1 LVNSGRIL
9 KVSGVPTIL
18 LSAVVGSV
26 SASCDCIDVAAL
38 AQIVLFK
45 FKIKKF
51 KLKIILRNY
60 PPLFPG
66 YHDNDNVKD
75 NGPATG
81 YDNGLSLSG

>member
-1 LVNSGRIL
+1 LHSIDF
-9 KVSGVPTIL
+9 
-18 LSAVVGSV
+18 A
-26 SASCDCIDVAAL
+26 AS
-38 AQIVLFK
+38 AQIVLFR
-45 FKIKKF
+45 FKIKRI

-66 YHDNDNVKD
+66 YHDNVKD

>member
-45 FKIKKF
+45 
-51 KLKIILRNY
+51 
-60 PPLFPG
+60 
-66 YHDNDNVKD
+66 
-75 NGPATG
+75 
-81 YDNGLSLSG
+81 